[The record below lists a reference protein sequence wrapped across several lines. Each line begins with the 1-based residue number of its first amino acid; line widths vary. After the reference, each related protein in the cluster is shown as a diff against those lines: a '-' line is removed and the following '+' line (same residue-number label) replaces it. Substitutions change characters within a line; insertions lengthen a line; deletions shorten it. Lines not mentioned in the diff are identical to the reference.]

1 MIYDSESTKAKKML
15 NLKDCYRNWGKP
27 RAKEIYNI
35 LIKVRGKTPVT
46 IGNKS
51 NEEKGKIGCSFN
63 IYFLEKADLN
73 EIEEVVFTILNND
86 DRIRRKGIIDY
97 SNLPKVN
104 DKRMCYIT
112 KLPYRKQDSKILI
125 KFNSLQSPARIV
137 EILKSYLNKKPILDY
152 KEGEDEN

>member
-1 MIYDSESTKAKKML
+1 ML

-27 RAKEIYNI
+27 KAEEIYNI

-46 IGNKS
+46 IGNKNS
-51 NEEKGKIGCSFN
+51 DERGKISCSFN

-73 EIEEVVFTILNND
+73 EIEEVVFTIINVD

-104 DKRMCYIT
+104 DKRVCYIT
-112 KLPYRKQDSKILI
+112 KIPYNKQDSKILI